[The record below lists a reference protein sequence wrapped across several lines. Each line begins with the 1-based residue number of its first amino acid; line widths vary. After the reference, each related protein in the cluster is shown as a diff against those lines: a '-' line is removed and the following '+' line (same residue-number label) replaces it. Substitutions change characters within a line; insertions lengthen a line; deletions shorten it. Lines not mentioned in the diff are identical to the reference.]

1 MGRVIDGR
9 VNGAPFAGIVL
20 TAGSVLRADD
30 AAGPV
35 LSKKMEDAPL
45 AGWYTIDGGQ
55 TPEDDII
62 EVKRERPPR
71 LVLVDAADMALP
83 VGSIRLLD
91 KSDVARKSMFTTH
104 SLPLSILI
112 EEIEQSCDDIVFV
125 GIQPGDTEFYN
136 PMSPKVFDA
145 VDAVYDAV
153 AANDFSHFV
162 RLEYP
167 APDCLAPAAIEAKTE
182 AAGVTKANLPVA
194 KAFVLAMFAGAFIA
208 FGGLFF
214 TVFLSDSTLGWGA
227 QRVVGGLCFCLG
239 LVLVLI
245 CGAELF
251 TGNSLMVCALKS
263 KKITLA
269 QMLKAWLVVW
279 VGNFVGALFIV
290 FLVYMAGIYKLNGE
304 AVANSMVS
312 VAAGKVTID
321 WVTIF
326 FRGILC
332 NIFVCLAVWI
342 GTAGKTVVDK
352 VVGILLPIAAFVACG
367 FEHCVANMYFL
378 PMGAVM
384 HACGYGVD
392 VAGADALNVAGIAF
406 NLSAATLGNIV
417 GGAVLIALG
426 YWFIYAKKSQA

>member
-1 MGRVIDGR
+1 MSLLIRKEVIDM
-9 VNGAPFAGIVL
+9 
-20 TAGSVLRADD
+20 AD
-30 AAGPV
+30 
-35 LSKKMEDAPL
+35 SKA
-45 AGWYTIDGGQ
+45 
-55 TPEDDII
+55 
-62 EVKRERPPR
+62 
-71 LVLVDAADMALP
+71 
-83 VGSIRLLD
+83 
-91 KSDVARKSMFTTH
+91 
-104 SLPLSILI
+104 
-112 EEIEQSCDDIVFV
+112 
-125 GIQPGDTEFYN
+125 
-136 PMSPKVFDA
+136 
-145 VDAVYDAV
+145 
-153 AANDFSHFV
+153 
-162 RLEYP
+162 EYP

-194 KAFVLAMFAGAFIA
+194 KAFLLAMFAGAFIA

-227 QRVVGGLCFCLG
+227 QRVVGGLC
-239 LVLVLI
+239 
-245 CGAELF
+245 GAELF

-263 KKITLA
+263 KKITLV
-269 QMLKAWLVVW
+269 QMLKAWVVVW
-279 VGNFVGALFIV
+279 LGNFVGALFIV

-312 VAAGKVTID
+312 VAAGKVTVD

-384 HACGYGVD
+384 HACGYGAK
-392 VAGADALNVAGIAF
+392 VAGADALNAAGIAF

-417 GGAVLIALG
+417 GGAVLVALG
-426 YWFIYAKKSQA
+426 YWFIYAKKSEA

>member
-1 MGRVIDGR
+1 M
-9 VNGAPFAGIVL
+9 
-20 TAGSVLRADD
+20 ADN
-30 AAGPV
+30 
-35 LSKKMEDAPL
+35 K
-45 AGWYTIDGGQ
+45 
-55 TPEDDII
+55 
-62 EVKRERPPR
+62 
-71 LVLVDAADMALP
+71 
-83 VGSIRLLD
+83 
-91 KSDVARKSMFTTH
+91 VA
-104 SLPLSILI
+104 
-112 EEIEQSCDDIVFV
+112 
-125 GIQPGDTEFYN
+125 
-136 PMSPKVFDA
+136 
-145 VDAVYDAV
+145 
-153 AANDFSHFV
+153 
-162 RLEYP
+162 YP

-182 AAGVTKANLPVA
+182 AAGVTKANLPIA

-214 TVFLSDSTLGWGA
+214 TVFLSDSSLTWGP

-239 LVLVLI
+239 LVLVLV

-263 KKITLA
+263 GKISIS
-269 QMLKAWLVVW
+269 QMLSRWVVVW
-279 VGNFVGALFIV
+279 LGNFAGSLLIV

-304 AVANSMVS
+304 AVAASMVS
-312 VAAGKVTID
+312 VAAGKVTPD

-352 VVGILLPIAAFVACG
+352 VVGILLPISAFVACG

-384 HACGYGVD
+384 HACGYGTD
-392 VAGADALNVAGIAF
+392 IAGADALNAAGIAF

-417 GGAVLIALG
+417 GGALLIALG
-426 YWFIYAKKSQA
+426 YWFVYAKKSE

>member
-1 MGRVIDGR
+1 M
-9 VNGAPFAGIVL
+9 
-20 TAGSVLRADD
+20 AD
-30 AAGPV
+30 
-35 LSKKMEDAPL
+35 SK
-45 AGWYTIDGGQ
+45 
-55 TPEDDII
+55 
-62 EVKRERPPR
+62 V
-71 LVLVDAADMALP
+71 
-83 VGSIRLLD
+83 
-91 KSDVARKSMFTTH
+91 
-104 SLPLSILI
+104 
-112 EEIEQSCDDIVFV
+112 
-125 GIQPGDTEFYN
+125 
-136 PMSPKVFDA
+136 
-145 VDAVYDAV
+145 
-153 AANDFSHFV
+153 
-162 RLEYP
+162 EYP

-182 AAGVTKANLPVA
+182 AAGVTRANLPVA
-194 KAFVLAMFAGAFIA
+194 KAFLLAMFAGAFIA

-239 LVLVLI
+239 LVLVLV

-251 TGNSLMVCALKS
+251 TGNSLMV
-263 KKITLA
+263 
-269 QMLKAWLVVW
+269 
-279 VGNFVGALFIV
+279 
-290 FLVYMAGIYKLNGE
+290 GE

-312 VAAGKVTID
+312 VAAGKVTVD

-384 HACGYGVD
+384 HVCGYGAD

-406 NLSAATLGNIV
+406 NLSLGLPRGV
-417 GGAVLIALG
+417 AVREAFWVWGSLPG
-426 YWFIYAKKSQA
+426 FWSVVFG

>member
-1 MGRVIDGR
+1 MI
-9 VNGAPFAGIVL
+9 
-20 TAGSVLRADD
+20 
-30 AAGPV
+30 
-35 LSKKMEDAPL
+35 
-45 AGWYTIDGGQ
+45 
-55 TPEDDII
+55 
-62 EVKRERPPR
+62 
-71 LVLVDAADMALP
+71 DMAD
-83 VGSIRLLD
+83 S
-91 KSDVARKSMFTTH
+91 KA
-104 SLPLSILI
+104 
-112 EEIEQSCDDIVFV
+112 
-125 GIQPGDTEFYN
+125 
-136 PMSPKVFDA
+136 
-145 VDAVYDAV
+145 
-153 AANDFSHFV
+153 
-162 RLEYP
+162 EYP

-194 KAFVLAMFAGAFIA
+194 KAFLLA
-208 FGGLFF
+208 LFF

-239 LVLVLI
+239 LVLVLV

-279 VGNFVGALFIV
+279 LGNFAGALFIV

-342 GTAGKTVVDK
+342 GFSSKTTADK
-352 VVGILLPIAAFVACG
+352 VLGILLPISAFVACG
-367 FEHCVANMYFL
+367 FEHCVANMFFL
-378 PMGAVM
+378 PMGLVLNGLGFGA
-384 HACGYGVD
+384 
-392 VAGADALNVAGIAF
+392 AGAVTLGGVAY
-406 NLSAATLGNIV
+406 NLVLATLGNIV
-417 GGAVLIALG
+417 GGLLVGLA
-426 YWFIYAKKSQA
+426 YWFIYHKKQEK